1 MRRLSQQALCNGISI
16 LLSTWRHRNDWTP
29 CGARP
34 STSNPIPEYGPHP
47 TKVTFANGRGWLM
60 YHMDKN
66 HELSLFFVGHQVI
79 FAFLSWSS
87 LPSQWL
93 QNLALFIKGTKQFLP
108 IEGVGFC
115 ILSEYVEFTLI
126 GSLVEVNN
134 GPFRK
139 FREIY
144 PDCF

>member
-1 MRRLSQQALCNGISI
+1 MIITAITVTTK
-16 LLSTWRHRNDWTP
+16 LSTIH
-29 CGARP
+29 
-34 STSNPIPEYGPHP
+34 
-47 TKVTFANGRGWLM
+47 
-60 YHMDKN
+60 
-66 HELSLFFVGHQVI
+66 
-79 FAFLSWSS
+79 
-87 LPSQWL
+87 
-93 QNLALFIKGTKQFLP
+93 KGTKQFLP

-115 ILSEYVEFTLI
+115 ILSEYVEFTLT